1 MPPLFG
7 HLSEY
12 TRSILGEFRTLPAP
26 GPRMIDE
33 AECVLSVLL
42 AIVFANAL
50 HADNIGW
57 AAFSGYMV
65 MRSHVSESFVRGV
78 LRIVGTVIGAGAA
91 LMLASYIATIPVAV
105 SVALF
110 LFGGFT
116 LYFSIVGRRAYAWL
130 FTGLTFSMVLIE
142 AMQHPDAPVIAFAQT
157 RILEVVAGTAA
168 SVLVS
173 AISTYTVRRALPEP
187 GRTPEAD
194 TANPGWYPEV
204 ARQSVLCG
212 ITMALVPW
220 LWLWTGIESLSQSAI
235 TIFVVLM
242 LPLANLQKGTLESV
256 SSRIVHRVA
265 GCTAGGVA
273 ASALLLLSH
282 HSLPLMT
289 LGLCAGVIVGR
300 HIQNGPAAISYFGL
314 QFTLAFLVVLVPDDY
329 AVAAIGPGLDRLF
342 GILLGVVMLEPIL
355 LAAYCIPVFRSSEP
369 GSRPENKSAEE

>member
-1 MPPLFG
+1 MSPLIG
-7 HLSEY
+7 HLSGF
-12 TRSILGEFRTLPAP
+12 TRSILDEFRTLPKP

-42 AIVFANAL
+42 AIVFAHAL

-65 MRSHVSESFVRGV
+65 MRSHVAESFVRGV

-91 LMLASYIATIPVAV
+91 LLLAPHIATIPVAV
-105 SVALF
+105 SVSLL

-142 AMQHPDAPVIAFAQT
+142 AMQHPATPVIAFAQT
-157 RILEVVAGTAA
+157 RILEVVAGTVA

-173 AISTYTVRRALPEP
+173 ALSTYTVRRALPEP
-187 GRTPEAD
+187 GRTPDAAVD
-194 TANPGWYPEV
+194 PGWYPEV
-204 ARQSVLCG
+204 ARQSLLCG

-242 LPLANLQKGTLESV
+242 LPLANLQKGTLDSI

-273 ASALLLLSH
+273 ASAILLLSH
-282 HSLPLMT
+282 HSLVLMT
-289 LGLCAGVIVGR
+289 LGLCLGVIAGR

-329 AVAAIGPGLDRLF
+329 AVAAIAPGLDRLF
-342 GILLGVVMLEPIL
+342 GIFLGVVMLEPVL
-355 LAAYCIPVFRSSEP
+355 LAAYCIPAFRRT
-369 GSRPENKSAEE
+369 GSGSQAEHKPADE